1 METSVLSPSARI
13 RSEPLSY
20 EEYLSLADESRIIE
34 WADGEVLYHIPP
46 TPVHQSI
53 ALYLGSLIQLFVEH
67 LKAGSVL
74 IAPIEVRLWPDGP
87 SREPDMLFI
96 ANDKLSQLGERRF
109 DGAPDL
115 VIEVISPTSVT
126 LDRITKF
133 REYEQAGVREYWLI
147 DPRPFQQQADF
158 YIRDDEG
165 HFVPSPI
172 DDEGIYAS
180 PTLPGFR
187 FNVAWLWQ
195 TPLPNPQRALA
206 WMLADAPGLSD
217 ELRAAYRELL
227 RLLPS

>member
-1 METSVLSPSARI
+1 METSVLSPSARL
-13 RSEPLSY
+13 RSKPLSY
-20 EEYLSLADESRIIE
+20 EEYLSLADESRIVE
-34 WADGEVLYHIPP
+34 WVDGEVIFHMPP

-53 ALYLGSLIQLFVEH
+53 IQFITKLLGSFIDQMSLGEL
-67 LKAGSVL
+67 LS
-74 IAPIEVRLWPDGP
+74 APLEVKLWPDGP

-96 ANDKLSQLGERRF
+96 SKEKLSQLGERRF
-109 DGAPDL
+109 EGAPDL

-165 HFVPSPI
+165 HFVPSAI

-195 TPLPNPQRALA
+195 SPLPNPQRALA

-227 RLLPS
+227 RLL

>member
-1 METSVLSPSARI
+1 METTVFSPSARL
-13 RSEPLSY
+13 RSETLSY
-20 EEYLSLADESRIIE
+20 EDYLSLADESRIIE
-34 WADGEVLYHIPP
+34 WADGEVLYHMPP

-53 ALYLGSLIQLFVEH
+53 IQFISKLLGSFIDQLSMGEF
-67 LKAGSVL
+67 LS
-74 IAPIEVRLWPDGP
+74 APLEVRLWPDGP

-172 DDEGIYAS
+172 DDEGTYAS

-187 FNVAWLWQ
+187 FTVAWLWQ